1 MNNHHLPPVLFDSLT
16 AGTAPSPAAQKVDFG
31 LIIVLA
37 IAAALLIPASR
48 ILAGTQN
55 GDGILTA
62 LISTQK
68 LTWYF
73 WEQDRFLNFIPALA
87 SPISHVEWNLRLQ
100 IFLRAFFAYL
110 APIGILY
117 FFNRSPRFLILATA
131 LANCLLAL
139 LFSEQ
144 ANFNLYVEH
153 NPFGTS
159 LVLFALSLFFL
170 QRGETTIRWI
180 LSAATVGFLAYA
192 TNLALL
198 VISFPLIALALL
210 ANTLPRKRL
219 AVFFA
224 VNMLSVAL
232 AYAHSKVA
240 GGGTTPFTALGI
252 SWQTIQLGYASVAT
266 NLSWKTLLAVALVA
280 AALGFYRRL
289 PFSWA
294 VLLLML
300 GSTALIG
307 VLSCSAW
314 PQINE
319 HHIRY
324 YITFIIAIASG
335 ISYLLIAAI
344 YPWINGRLSTLVL
357 VSAALAVEFV
367 VAMQGISP
375 NPTELLADT
384 WRQPSKLIA
393 NAVIENDARLVIGDF
408 WSGWPAVFA
417 SLEHAPD
424 RVRGDNAIYGVAFRA
439 GALRNRIR
447 RLTESTPGGARA
459 LCIQDSVAECQ
470 KTASEALRLN
480 TVIDPASIRKI
491 DVAGKAMLLMDV
503 RFVDN
508 ALSSPEQAKSNLALN
523 GEPVFIP
530 ASHIVRIPVEFSN
543 LGSRQFSSHEYP
555 AIRLGAQLF
564 NASNK
569 IEQIDFARADIPD
582 LAPGSQASVNIDLK
596 SDQIDGRHVRIL
608 AVQEGVAWFD
618 RFGQKG
624 IELGPFHDCLNNNK
638 PWLCD
643 SEQRPLQAG
652 P

>member
-1 MNNHHLPPVLFDSLT
+1 MNDHHSTNALFRNLT
-16 AGTAPSPAAQKVDFG
+16 TSGPPSPTAQKIDFG
-31 LIIVLA
+31 LVIVLA

-139 LFSEQ
+139 LFSQQ

-159 LVLFALSLFFL
+159 LVLFALSFFCL
-170 QRGETTIRWI
+170 QRGETTIKWI
-180 LSAATVGFLAYA
+180 LLATVVGFLAYA

-198 VISFPLIALALL
+198 VISFPLTALAFL

-219 AVFFA
+219 AIFFA
-224 VNMLSVAL
+224 VNILSVTL

-252 SWQTIQLGYASVAT
+252 SWQTVQLGYASVAA
-266 NLSWKTLLAVALVA
+266 NLSWKILLAVAFA
-280 AALGFYRRL
+280 AVALGFYRRL

-294 VLLLML
+294 ILLLLL

-335 ISYLLIAAI
+335 VSYLLIAAI
-344 YPWINGRLSTLVL
+344 YPWINGRLSTLLL
-357 VSAALAVEFV
+357 VSIALAVEII
-367 VAMQGISP
+367 VALQGISP

-393 NAVIENDARLVIGDF
+393 SAVIENDARLVIGDF
-408 WSGWPAVFA
+408 WSGWPAVFTA
-417 SLEHAPD
+417 LEEAPD
-424 RVRGDNAIYGVAFRA
+424 RVRGNNAIYGVAFR
-439 GALRNRIR
+439 GGVLRNRIR
-447 RLTESTPGGARA
+447 RLAESASGGARA
-459 LCIQDSVAECQ
+459 LCIQDNVAECR

-480 TVIDPASIRKI
+480 TVIAPDSVRKI
-491 DVAGKAMLLMDV
+491 DVAGKPMLLMNV
-503 RFVDN
+503 RFVD
-508 ALSSPEQAKSNLALN
+508 
-523 GEPVFIP
+523 
-530 ASHIVRIPVEFSN
+530 
-543 LGSRQFSSHEYP
+543 
-555 AIRLGAQLF
+555 
-564 NASNK
+564 
-569 IEQIDFARADIPD
+569 
-582 LAPGSQASVNIDLK
+582 
-596 SDQIDGRHVRIL
+596 
-608 AVQEGVAWFD
+608 
-618 RFGQKG
+618 
-624 IELGPFHDCLNNNK
+624 
-638 PWLCD
+638 
-643 SEQRPLQAG
+643 AG
-652 P
+652 NR